1 MTTHA
6 NLTVT
11 GAAFRQS
18 SSPHGANP
26 SSSSASVSLLW
37 KYTLVVS
44 ICLLIIGISGVRAE
58 ENANATSVVGTN
70 SAVPPVVNPVHY
82 RVHVLERKP
91 FDPDNFV
98 QGLEFHN
105 NHLYVSSGLYGKSA
119 IRRYTWPELA
129 LDTDKSLPDHL
140 FAEGLT
146 RLGERLLV
154 LTWRARQLL
163 ILNRSSLEL
172 VGSVKLPGEG
182 WGITHHGNTVY
193 FSDGS
198 HRLFHFN
205 AAGEGSLAVIE
216 VTLAGKPVNR
226 LNELEW
232 IDGEI
237 WANVWQTDTI
247 VRIDPVSG
255 HVTGVINLAGLLPK
269 SDYLPGTDVLNGIAQ
284 HPDTGDIW
292 VTGKRWPAL
301 FRVSLEPV
309 D

>member
-1 MTTHA
+1 MTVHV
-6 NLTVT
+6 NLTVK
-11 GAAFRQS
+11 GASSRQCS
-18 SSPHGANP
+18 R
-26 SSSSASVSLLW
+26 VSLLRE
-37 KYTLVVS
+37 YLPAVS
-44 ICLLIIGISGVRAE
+44 TFLLIIGISGVHAG
-58 ENANATSVVGTN
+58 ENATANSVVDTH
-70 SAVPPVVNPVHY
+70 AAAPRVVNPVHY
-82 RVHVLERKP
+82 RVRVLERKS
-91 FDPDNFV
+91 FDTNNFV

-119 IRRYTWPELA
+119 VRRYTWPELA
-129 LDTDKSLPDHL
+129 LDADKSLPDHL

-163 ILNRSSLEL
+163 ILDRSSLDL
-172 VGSVKLPGEG
+172 LGSVELPGEG
-182 WGITHHGNTVY
+182 WGITHHGNTIY

-198 HRLFHFN
+198 NRLFHFN
-205 AAGEGSLAVIE
+205 ATGEGSLSVIE

-237 WANVWQTDTI
+237 WANVWQSDSI

-269 SDYLPGTDVLNGIAQ
+269 SDYSPGTDVLNGIAQ

>member
-1 MTTHA
+1 MLREYLLA
-6 NLTVT
+6 
-11 GAAFRQS
+11 
-18 SSPHGANP
+18 
-26 SSSSASVSLLW
+26 VS
-37 KYTLVVS
+37 TF
-44 ICLLIIGISGVRAE
+44 LLIIGISGVHAG
-58 ENANATSVVGTN
+58 ENATANSVVGTH
-70 SAVPPVVNPVHY
+70 AVAPRVVNPVHY
-82 RVHVLERKP
+82 RVRVLERKS
-91 FDPDNFV
+91 FDTNNFV

-119 IRRYTWPELA
+119 VRRYTWPELA
-129 LDTDKSLPDHL
+129 LDTEKSLPDHL

-146 RLGERLLV
+146 HMGERLLV

-163 ILNRSSLEL
+163 ILDRSSLDL
-172 VGSVKLPGEG
+172 LGSVELPGEG
-182 WGITHHGNTVY
+182 WGITHHGNTIY

-205 AAGEGSLAVIE
+205 ATGEGSLSVIE

-237 WANVWQTDTI
+237 WANVWQSDSI

-269 SDYLPGTDVLNGIAQ
+269 SDYSPGTDVLNGIAQ